1 MRTLLL
7 RLCLILAAAAPFAA
21 AEAVSAPASVSIRG
35 GLHEDYGRLVFDW
48 PSRVGYRA
56 RIEGDRL
63 VISFDEAA
71 EFRGAVMR
79 GGLAGYAAAPQVSD
93 DGRTLTLPLATAHA
107 LKHFRLDNKVVIDLQ
122 KAAVETQEAAA
133 AAPVEQPPKEAA
145 ASPQAELPRVRVRGG
160 QHSDFSRLVFDW
172 AEPVGNVLEEAPG
185 RARIVFDRP
194 ADFDTSGL
202 RPGRLAQIAGVSATR
217 DGVTVEVPEGSRLKV
232 TRSGAKVVLD
242 IFAAAEPERQEPA
255 PPPAVEKVPAAA
267 GPKVADLT
275 PREAPQSAEK
285 PAATLAGE
293 AAETPSGAPEEKVAA
308 VAESPAPTP
317 LVPKTMGGEVEA
329 TPRSVQPPRHA
340 AATPPAAAKAPL
352 EETPGPTRLA
362 DAQPADAQPADAQP
376 ADDKSAG
383 KPAPAKTAQ
392 VEPIEAKGDPGKAAP
407 AKAAAIPDS
416 ARGGL
421 EIKTEPMP
429 SFMNS
434 SAQGPKAEG
443 FVPVV
448 MTFSWQRPTAAAA
461 FRRGEKLWLVFDRPA
476 PKDVVERIAA
486 GAPHLG
492 EVRLMEDGGSTIL
505 IIGAAPTVV
514 PRLSREGSRWTVDLR
529 PRSPLPERGLAAPV
543 IESASEKDGPGSRI
557 RFPVI
562 GAGRMTWVS
571 DPDAGDRLVVIPTR
585 GAGMGLT
592 LPYSFPQFRSLQ
604 TQQGIALQ
612 PLSPGIEVATIR
624 SGVLVRDR
632 DGLLVSQAKERRG
645 AERAADTLSNSPG
658 LFDLEAWRRG
668 GIEDYQD
675 NRQALQQAMRGLEGE
690 RLGIARLDLA
700 RFYFAHGLDSETLG
714 SVEVIEA
721 ENPRLALDPEVR
733 LLKGASQVML
743 QDFRGASV
751 SLAHPALVGE
761 REAMLWQAALAA
773 QAEDWP
779 AAATGFAEA
788 LDLIAAYPRNL
799 RLDLGLAAAESFLRA
814 GNLEAATI
822 QIGNLL
828 RGQLDDREMARVKL
842 VQGALQHANGDPE
855 QARKLWMEARDGPHR
870 PTQARAR
877 LALIDLG
884 MEEGTLSPSAAIA
897 ELERLRFAWRGDL
910 FEFTLLRKLADLYVR
925 EDRHRDALYAL
936 REAVSNFPDGPAA
949 RNAAQRM
956 REVFAEIYRGAGDP
970 EVPPLRALALYQE
983 FMELT
988 PVGPE
993 GDRMIAGLA
1002 DRLVEVDL
1010 LDRAAELLEGQVRYR
1025 LEGAEKARIGAR
1037 LALVRLLDRNP
1048 EAALEALQ
1056 VSEVE
1061 GLGDKLQK
1069 QRRQLRARG
1078 LSDLGRTDEAL
1089 DMLEG
1094 DGSLDAERL
1103 RADIHWRQR
1112 QWPSAVASLT
1122 KLIPLLPPRRPMEE
1136 EESQLVVNLAVA
1148 LMLSDQTVDL
1158 EDLDRRY
1165 GAAMARGPHAD
1176 TFKLLVGDGE
1186 KVAVGSIADELGKVS
1201 EAQDFMANYRER
1213 LRGGNLSQLN

>member
-1 MRTLLL
+1 MRALLL
-7 RLCLILAAAAPFAA
+7 GLFLVFTAAAPLSAA
-21 AEAVSAPASVSIRG
+21 DSVPVRDAVSVRG
-35 GLHEDYGRLVFDW
+35 GLHEDYGRIVFDW
-48 PSRVGYRA
+48 PRPVDYTA
-56 RIEGDRL
+56 RIEDGRL
-63 VISFDEAA
+63 VITFGEAA
-71 EFRGAVMR
+71 EFQGRVMR
-79 GGLAGYAAAPQVSD
+79 DGLAGYAAAPQASD
-93 DGRTLTLPLATAHA
+93 GGRTLTLPLSAGHG
-107 LKHFRLDNKVVIDLQ
+107 LKHFRLDNKVVVDLQ
-122 KAAVETQEAAA
+122 KATEAAPKAAETAPADQPPKAA
-133 AAPVEQPPKEAA
+133 AAPKAG
-145 ASPQAELPRVRVRGG
+145 LPRVRVRGG
-160 QHSDFSRLVFDW
+160 QHSGFSRLVFDW

-202 RPGRLAQIAGVSATR
+202 RPERLAQVAAVSAAE

-242 IFAAAEPERQEPA
+242 IFAAAEPEEQKPA
-255 PPPAVEKVPAAA
+255 PPPVAEKAPAGAN
-267 GPKVADLT
+267 PKVVDLT
-275 PREAPQSAEK
+275 PREAPQPADKPAGKVAEK
-285 PAATLAGE
+285 PAEKTSGKRADKPAEAPGE
-293 AAETPSGAPEEKVAA
+293 KAPA
-308 VAESPAPTP
+308 VAQSPTPTP

-329 TPRSVQPPRHA
+329 TPRSAQPPRHA
-340 AATPPAAAKAPL
+340 AATRPAEAPAQDAAASAKPAAAK
-352 EETPGPTRLA
+352 
-362 DAQPADAQPADAQP
+362 
-376 ADDKSAG
+376 
-383 KPAPAKTAQ
+383 PAPESAAAKAAQ
-392 VEPIEAKGDPGKAAP
+392 AKPIEAKGDPGKTAP

-416 ARGGL
+416 ARGGFT
-421 EIKTEPMP
+421 IKTEPMP

-434 SAQGPKAEG
+434 RAQGPKAEA

-461 FRRGEKLWLVFDRPA
+461 FRRGENLWLVFDRPA

-486 GAPHLG
+486 MAPHLG
-492 EVRLMEDGGSTIL
+492 EVRLMENEGSTIL

-543 IESASEKDGPGSRI
+543 IETPTEDEGGGTRI

-562 GAGRMTWVS
+562 GAGRMLWVS
-571 DPDAGDRLVVIPTR
+571 DPDAGDRLVIVPTR

-604 TQQGIALQ
+604 THQGIALQ
-612 PLSPGIEVATIR
+612 PLTPGIEVATIR

-632 DGLLVSQAKERRG
+632 DGLLVSKAQERRS
-645 AERAADTLSNSPG
+645 AERAADPVKHSPR
-658 LFDLEAWRRG
+658 LFDLAAWRRG

-675 NRQALQQAMRGLEGE
+675 NRQTLQHALRGLEGE

-751 SLAHPALVGE
+751 SLAHPALAGE
-761 REAMLWQAALAA
+761 REALLWQAALAA
-773 QAEDWP
+773 QAEDWQ
-779 AAATGFAEA
+779 AAATGFAET
-788 LDLIAAYPRNL
+788 LDLIDAYPRNL
-799 RLDLGLAAAESFLRA
+799 RFDLGLAAAESFLRA

-822 QIGNLL
+822 QLGALL
-828 RGQLDDREMARVKL
+828 RAQPDEREMARVKI
-842 VQGALQHANGDPE
+842 VQGALRLADGDPE
-855 QARKLWMEARDGPHR
+855 QARNFWTEARDGPHR

-884 MEEGTLSPSAAIA
+884 TELGSLSPSAAIA

-910 FEFTLLRKLADLYVR
+910 FEFTLLRKLADLYVQ
-925 EDRHRDALYAL
+925 ENQHRDALYAL
-936 REAVSNFPDGPAA
+936 REAVSNFPDGPAV

-956 REVFAEIYRGAGDP
+956 REVFAEVYRGAGDP

-993 GDRMIAGLA
+993 GDRMIAALA

-1010 LDRAAELLEGQVRYR
+1010 LDRAGELLEGQVRYR
-1025 LEGAEKARIGAR
+1025 LEGEEKARIGAR
-1037 LALVRLLDRNP
+1037 LALVRLLDHNP
-1048 EAALEALQ
+1048 EAALDALQ
-1056 VSEVE
+1056 ISEAE
-1061 GLGDKLQK
+1061 SIGDKLLK

-1089 DMLEG
+1089 KMLEG
-1094 DGSLDAERL
+1094 DDSLDAEHL
-1103 RADIHWRQR
+1103 RSDIHWRQR
-1112 QWPSAVASLT
+1112 QWPSAATSLSN
-1122 KLIPLLPPRRPMEE
+1122 LIPLLPPRRPMEE

-1148 LMLSDQTVDL
+1148 LMLSDQIVEL
-1158 EDLDRRY
+1158 EDLNRRY
-1165 GAAMARGPHAD
+1165 GAAMAKGPHAD

-1186 KVAVGSIADELGKVS
+1186 KVAITSIADELGKVS

-1213 LRGGNLSQLN
+1213 LSQGNLSQVN